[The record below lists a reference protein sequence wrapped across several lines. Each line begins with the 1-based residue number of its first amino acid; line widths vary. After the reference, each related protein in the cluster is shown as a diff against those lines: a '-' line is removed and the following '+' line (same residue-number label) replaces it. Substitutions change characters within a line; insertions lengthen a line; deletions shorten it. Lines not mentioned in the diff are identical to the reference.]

1 MAELLM
7 TLRQR
12 HGLEA
17 LLLCGG
23 SLLGGL
29 LAVGAGL
36 ALGLLV
42 SLEARCGAAASRT
55 LLLLSTGFLGSFSTF
70 STWMAELLMTLRQ
83 RQGLEALLLCGGS
96 LLGGLLA
103 VGAGLA
109 LGSA

>member
-1 MAELLM
+1 
-7 TLRQR
+7 
-12 HGLEA
+12 
-17 LLLCGG
+17 
-23 SLLGGL
+23 
-29 LAVGAGL
+29 
-36 ALGLLV
+36 V

-83 RQGLEALLLCGGS
+83 RHVGEALLLCGGS

-109 LGSA
+109 LGSS